1 MNSGLW
7 ISFLLSSG
15 AGGLVLRLARLDA
28 PPLRFLAGAADDAP
42 KHLPNPITR

>member
-28 PPLRFLAGAADDAP
+28 PLAILGGGG
-42 KHLPNPITR
+42 